1 MLRLAE
7 ALDVTS
13 ETTPTPTDAADD
25 PAAAKETATVDAAE
39 QVQNWHDWPV
49 DPHFFKDN
57 HRLYRLKTAQLCV
70 METNMLNETQAN

>member
-39 QVQNWHDWPV
+39 QVQN
-49 DPHFFKDN
+49 
-57 HRLYRLKTAQLCV
+57 
-70 METNMLNETQAN
+70 